1 MSSNPTAQVQHAR
14 SRFDT
19 DEGDADD
26 YDNDGVPN
34 RLDLDSDGD
43 GCNDVIEAGFVD
55 GDSDGII
62 GTGTPSVDANGKVSS
77 VSDGYTTPADGDA
90 NSVVDFLQP
99 SYTYVVT
106 TNPLDTSIDELED
119 AKLIVDARTNSTYT
133 NWNTNEPD
141 NIDSRYNVPW
151 VHYSNGKWYDNY
163 QNTSTL
169 YFIAEFNTIRNDAIT
184 GFTYFTQYQ
193 GHSYYYS
200 NDQLANL
207 VYDFHYKQECR

>member
-1 MSSNPTAQVQHAR
+1 MVHENIYTTSGYNGKNNTASPSYPVADFDPTTNNLYSGLTNDTLTINYVQLSMDRYKYRAVIK
-14 SRFDT
+14 STAYLCDNGANTTAAELIVFLDSDDDGVGDVTDLDDDNDGILDT

-43 GCNDVIEAGFVD
+43 GCNDVIEAGFID

-99 SYTYVVT
+99 SYTYVVI
-106 TNPLDTSIDELED
+106 TNPLNTPIDELE
-119 AKLIVDARTNSTYT
+119 
-133 NWNTNEPD
+133 
-141 NIDSRYNVPW
+141 
-151 VHYSNGKWYDNY
+151 
-163 QNTSTL
+163 
-169 YFIAEFNTIRNDAIT
+169 
-184 GFTYFTQYQ
+184 
-193 GHSYYYS
+193 
-200 NDQLANL
+200 
-207 VYDFHYKQECR
+207 